1 MGVSCNQY
9 FKIMEKSIVLNG
21 FERYTFDKVQE
32 MVHDTSRKLGK
43 SWSLDYDR
51 VSIEN
56 KQVSSTVSIY
66 EGEKRVFHSFLGD
79 NVAEACMY
87 AVAFLNGIDVA
98 IGLSK
103 SH

>member
-1 MGVSCNQY
+1 
-9 FKIMEKSIVLNG
+9 MEETKRALNH
-21 FERYTFDKVQE
+21 FERITFDRVQE

-56 KQVSSTVSIY
+56 KQVASTVSIY
-66 EGEKRVFHSFLGD
+66 EGKKRVFHSFLGD

-87 AVAFLNGIDVA
+87 VVSFINGINTMLE
-98 IGLSK
+98 LSA